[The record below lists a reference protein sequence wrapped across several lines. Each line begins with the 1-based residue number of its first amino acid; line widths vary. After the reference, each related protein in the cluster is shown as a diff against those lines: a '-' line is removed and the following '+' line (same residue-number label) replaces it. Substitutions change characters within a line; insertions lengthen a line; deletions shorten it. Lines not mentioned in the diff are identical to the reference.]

1 MEQVDTRIEGATP
14 DVATRLQAIRAKLPG
29 QLLAERI
36 ETARATYGTLYTLAE
51 VRQKVAETLPLR
63 IGFTRGATLEPIETY
78 RERIPDDALLKY
90 DDAVQSG
97 IFSKFWVA
105 TPTYRSERQVDPWIV
120 GEIAGTEFCAV
131 VAQWDVWKHE
141 E

>member
-1 MEQVDTRIEGATP
+1 MEHVETGIERAMP
-14 DVATRLQAIRAKLPG
+14 DLSARLQAIRSRLPG
-29 QLLAERI
+29 QLLSERI

-63 IGFTRGATLEPIETY
+63 IGFTRGAALEPIETY

-90 DDAVQSG
+90 DDASQSG

-105 TPTYRSERQVDPWIV
+105 TPTYRSERQVDPWII

-131 VAQWDVWKHE
+131 IAQWDVWKHDE
-141 E
+141 